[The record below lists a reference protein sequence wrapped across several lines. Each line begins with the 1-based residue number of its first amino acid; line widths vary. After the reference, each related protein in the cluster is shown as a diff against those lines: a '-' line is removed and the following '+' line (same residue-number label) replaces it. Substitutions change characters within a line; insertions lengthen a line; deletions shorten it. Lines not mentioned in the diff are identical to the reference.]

1 MGTNLPAAQKKICV
15 LCDGACT
22 CFLSPK
28 DISSWCKQL
37 KMFRT
42 HVADQN
48 SSYVL
53 LTATAK
59 KNGCVPHC
67 FVANFYIHVPS
78 RSSIMLYVSPPPC
91 PFQSA
96 LSGWSGVLGWVLH
109 LLCRLHSN
117 LIGIVFPS
125 SLPLHH
131 GSLRLQGPN
140 AFVDET
146 EIQFHNGQ
154 MIYSYLC

>member
-1 MGTNLPAAQKKICV
+1 M
-15 LCDGACT
+15 
-22 CFLSPK
+22 CFLNPK
-28 DISSWCKQL
+28 NISSWCGQL
-37 KMFRT
+37 MLLFRT
-42 HVADQN
+42 HVAIRRRSKFKLCAADG
-48 SSYVL
+48 
-53 LTATAK
+53 TAG
-59 KNGCVPHC
+59 KNGCVPHS
-67 FVANFYIHVPS
+67 FVANCYIRIPS
-78 RSSIMLYVSPPPC
+78 RSSIMLYVSPPPPPC

-109 LLCRLHSN
+109 LLYRLHSN